1 MKSKSLS
8 QPIIPFVSKNQ
19 KGPALNP
26 GLLFV
31 ARTIMSAVSTLVSRL
46 FLLTAYLTVS
56 ATVAECDVL
65 PAVPVTVIV

>member
-1 MKSKSLS
+1 
-8 QPIIPFVSKNQ
+8 
-19 KGPALNP
+19 
-26 GLLFV
+26 
-31 ARTIMSAVSTLVSRL
+31 MSAVSTLVSRL